1 MKLWQ
6 SVPAPAHLNEAL
18 LLPPAQ
24 LREGVDD
31 DAGEVHLDGV
41 VLQRVADHR
50 GVVVHVPTVQY
61 STVRYSTVQY
71 SSQRTAAARGS
82 SHPSSQTSGWKR
94 SIPTPPALSISPD

>member
-1 MKLWQ
+1 MSCGVGEIVTHVTLFL
-6 SVPAPAHLNEAL
+6 VPAHLNEPL

-50 GVVVHVPTVQY
+50 GVVVHVPTV
-61 STVRYSTVQY
+61 
-71 SSQRTAAARGS
+71 
-82 SHPSSQTSGWKR
+82 
-94 SIPTPPALSISPD
+94 

>member
-1 MKLWQ
+1 MAWKQCEIVTLFL
-6 SVPAPAHLNEAL
+6 VPAHLNEPL

-61 STVRYSTVQY
+61 STVQYSTVQY
-71 SSQRTAAARGS
+71 STVQYSTV
-82 SHPSSQTSGWKR
+82 
-94 SIPTPPALSISPD
+94 